1 MRVQANGIAIEV
13 EDTGPDDDGR
23 PAVLLVMG
31 LGMQLIA
38 WPAGFVQALVDA
50 GLRVIRFDN
59 RDIGRSQ
66 HFDQLGVP
74 NLMWESVKL
83 RAGLPVRSPY
93 ALQDMALDTLG
104 VLDALGI
111 ARAHVVGVS
120 MGGMIAQRV
129 ALAAPQRVL
138 SLTSVMSSSGAHY
151 LPGPRSQVLGAL
163 MSRPHGRGEEALVE
177 HGVKVWKLIGSP
189 AFPTDDAALRE
200 GVRAAVRRSFHPAGT
215 MRQMA
220 AVAADR
226 RRADELP
233 RIEAPTLV
241 VHGRDDPLV
250 PIACG
255 HDTAR
260 RIGGARFVAIPGMGH
275 DLPPPVVERLLD
287 PLLPH
292 LKKASPP

>member
-1 MRVQANGIAIEV
+1 MRIEANGIAIEA
-13 EDTGPDDDGR
+13 EDTGSRDDGR

-38 WPAGFVQALVDA
+38 WPAAFVQALVDA
-50 GLRVIRFDN
+50 GFRAIRFDN

-66 HFDQLGVP
+66 HFDHLGVP
-74 NLMWESVKL
+74 NLMWESVKH

-93 ALQDMALDTLG
+93 ALHDMALDSLG

-111 ARAHVVGVS
+111 ERAHVVGVS

-138 SLTSVMSSSGAHY
+138 SLASVMSSSGARY
-151 LPGPRSQVLGAL
+151 LPGPKPQVLGAL
-163 MSRPHGRGEEALVE
+163 LSRPQGRGEEALVD
-177 HGVKVWKLIGSP
+177 HGVKIWKLIGSP
-189 AFPTDDAALRE
+189 AFPPDEAVLRE
-200 GVRAAVRRSFHPAGT
+200 EVRAAVRRSFHPAGT

-226 RRADELP
+226 RRPDELP
-233 RIEAPTLV
+233 RIKAPTLV

-250 PIACG
+250 PLACG

-260 RIGGARFVAIPGMGH
+260 RIGGARFVAVPGMGH
-275 DLPPPVVERLLD
+275 DLPPPVVERLLE

>member
-1 MRVQANGIAIEV
+1 MRVEANGIAIEV
-13 EDTGPDDDGR
+13 EDTGPRDDGR

-31 LGMQLIA
+31 LGMQLTA
-38 WPAGFVQALVDA
+38 WPDRFVQTLAEAGF
-50 GLRVIRFDN
+50 RVIRFDN
-59 RDIGRSQ
+59 RDIGLSQ
-66 HFDQLGVP
+66 HFDHLGVP
-74 NLMWESVKL
+74 NLLWESVKQ

-93 ALQDMALDTLG
+93 ALQDMARDSLG

-129 ALAAPQRVL
+129 ALAAPHRVL
-138 SLTSVMSSSGAHY
+138 SLASVMSSSGARY
-151 LPGPRSQVLGAL
+151 LPGPKPHVLRAL
-163 MSRPHGRGEEALVE
+163 LSRPQGRGEDALVD
-177 HGVKVWKLIGSP
+177 HGVKIWKLIGSP
-189 AFPTDDAALRE
+189 AFPPDEPALRE

-220 AVAADR
+220 AVAADS

-233 RIEAPTLV
+233 RIKAPALV

-250 PIACG
+250 PLACG

-260 RIGGARFVAIPGMGH
+260 RIDGAQFVAVPGMGH
-275 DLPPPVVERLLD
+275 DLPPPVVDRLLD

-292 LKKASPP
+292 LKKASLP

>member
-1 MRVQANGIAIEV
+1 MRVEANGIAIEV
-13 EDTGPDDDGR
+13 EDTGPGEDGR

-38 WPAGFVQALVDA
+38 WPPALVQALVDA
-50 GLRVIRFDN
+50 GFRVVRFDN
-59 RDIGRSQ
+59 RDIGWSQ
-66 HFDQLGVP
+66 HFDHLGVP
-74 NLMWESVKL
+74 NLLWESARHRV
-83 RAGLPVRSPY
+83 GLPVRCGY
-93 ALQDMALDTLG
+93 GLQDMARDSLG

-111 ARAHVVGVS
+111 VRAHVVGVS

-129 ALAAPQRVL
+129 ALATPQRVL
-138 SLTSVMSSSGAHY
+138 SLTSVMSSSGARY
-151 LPGPRSQVLGAL
+151 LPAPKPHVLGAL
-163 MSRPHGRGEEALVE
+163 LSRPQGRGEEALVD
-177 HGVKVWKLIGSP
+177 HGVKLWKLIGSP
-189 AFPTDDAALRE
+189 AFPPDELALRE

-233 RIEAPTLV
+233 RIQAPTLV

-250 PIACG
+250 PLSCG

-260 RIGGARFVAIPGMGH
+260 RIVGARFVAVAGMGH
-275 DLPPPVVERLLD
+275 DLTPPVIERLLD
-287 PLLPH
+287 PLLLH

>member
-1 MRVQANGIAIEV
+1 MRIEANGIAIEV
-13 EDTGPDDDGR
+13 EDSGAPGDGR
-23 PAVLLVMG
+23 PVVLLVMG

-38 WPAGFVQALVDA
+38 WPDAFVQALADA
-50 GLRVIRFDN
+50 GFRVIRFDN

-66 HFDQLGVP
+66 HFDHLGVP
-74 NLMWESVKL
+74 NLLWESVKH
-83 RAGLPVRSPY
+83 RAGLPVRSAYGLP
-93 ALQDMALDTLG
+93 DMALDSLG

-111 ARAHVVGVS
+111 HGAHVVGVS
-120 MGGMIAQRV
+120 MGGMIAQRM

-138 SLTSVMSSSGAHY
+138 SLASIMSSSGARY
-151 LPGPRSQVLGAL
+151 LPGPKSHVLGAL
-163 MSRPHGRGEEALVE
+163 MSRPAGRGEDALVD
-177 HGVKVWKLIGSP
+177 HGVKIWKLIGSP
-189 AFPTDDAALRE
+189 AFPPDEQALRE

-233 RIEAPTLV
+233 RIKAPTLV

-250 PIACG
+250 PLACG

-260 RIGGARFVAIPGMGH
+260 RIGGASFVTIGGMGH
-275 DLPPPVVERLLD
+275 DLPPPVVDRILD
-287 PLLPH
+287 PLLAH